1 MVSSGGEEIIVL
13 DSQSV
18 DINRI
23 SDLFHRNSKI
33 YTAIIIGECE
43 IHYQGR
49 ASSIAPLGTRIVIYK
64 PDGSLLVHEGKDRD
78 PLNWQPPGSLC
89 ISDAD
94 KGFLEIRCR
103 SRKYGHEI
111 VSIRFKRI
119 LTAIWCRSTRYGYE
133 IVTIR
138 FRKILSAIWCKLSTK
153 GLEIRGTERDIVEVI
168 SSNPEIIASGAK
180 IIGREVETP
189 NGKIDLILRDDA
201 GNIYVVEVKNEKA
214 GIGAINQLDRY
225 VKHIE
230 SIYRKA
236 KQASGEKI
244 VGVLVSNGISKR
256 ARELIIDKGYLHI
269 DAGSFKSSKYP
280 TLTKYIK

>member
-33 YTAIIIGECE
+33 YTAVIIGECE

-89 ISDAD
+89 ISDV
-94 KGFLEIRCR
+94 KNNSLEIR
-103 SRKYGHEI
+103 
-111 VSIRFKRI
+111 
-119 LTAIWCRSTRYGYE
+119 CRSTRYGYE